1 MAQGLKRRAGKTLMA
16 VLLLLSL
23 SLLALTVNPMAAL
36 ANSSQVM
43 QLPGTSGGWDSK
55 PEEWSSP
62 THFPML
68 GNANWP
74 IVALGRQALR
84 LEMFLLITFRW
95 L

>member
-1 MAQGLKRRAGKTLMA
+1 MAQGLKRRAGKTLMT
-16 VLLLLSL
+16 VLLLLCFNL
-23 SLLALTVNPMAAL
+23 VALTVDPVVVQ
-36 ANSSQVM
+36 ANSSKIT

-74 IVALGRQALR
+74 IIAVGRQTLR
-84 LEMFLLITFRW
+84 IEMFLLITFRW